1 MEDNEIHLVI
11 IGDEILSGKREDK
24 HFKKALDVT
33 KQNNYVIKSVS
44 YLPDSEHEI
53 QSKIENLKD
62 KIVFCF
68 GGIGATPDDYTRS
81 SAAKAHQKALKRHTD
96 ATKLIEEK
104 FGKEAYPKRI
114 LMADLPDGS
123 ELIPNEINMIPGF
136 YINKNFFMPGFPEMA
151 WPMMEWVFKNKLPQS
166 NKIEFDRS
174 IIIPD
179 IAESLLIDL
188 MNQIENDFP
197 LVKMYSLPKI
207 TPQRQVEFGI
217 KGDKEQV
224 LSAMEVVKKYVKELG
239 YHF

>member
-68 GGIGATPDDYTRS
+68 GGIGATPDDHTRS

-96 ATKLIEEK
+96 ATKLIEDK

-136 YINKNFFMPGFPEMA
+136 YINKNF
-151 WPMMEWVFKNKLPQS
+151 
-166 NKIEFDRS
+166 
-174 IIIPD
+174 
-179 IAESLLIDL
+179 
-188 MNQIENDFP
+188 
-197 LVKMYSLPKI
+197 LVHHHYYL
-207 TPQRQVEFGI
+207 
-217 KGDKEQV
+217 
-224 LSAMEVVKKYVKELG
+224 
-239 YHF
+239 

>member
-68 GGIGATPDDYTRS
+68 GGIGATPDDHTRS
-81 SAAKAHQKALKRHTD
+81 SAAKAHQKSLTRHAD
-96 ATKLIEEK
+96 AAKLIEHR

-136 YINKNFFMPGFPEMA
+136 YINKKFFMPGFPEMA

>member
-24 HFKKALDVT
+24 HFKKTLDVT

-44 YLPDSEHEI
+44 YLPDCEHEI

-68 GGIGATPDDYTRS
+68 GGIGATPDDHTRS

-96 ATKLIEEK
+96 AAKLIEDK

-136 YINKNFFMPGFPEMA
+136 YINKKFFMPGFPEMA

>member
-24 HFKKALDVT
+24 HFKKTLDVT

-68 GGIGATPDDYTRS
+68 GGIGATPDDHTRS

-96 ATKLIEEK
+96 AAKLIEDK

-136 YINKNFFMPGFPEMA
+136 YINKKFFMPGFPEMA
-151 WPMMEWVFKNKLPQS
+151 WPMMEWVFKNKLPPS